1 MDQEMRSN
9 DTEEPVGI
17 FEEDFRFAEQ
27 TTVLLADRDRDH
39 FLRML
44 DNPPA
49 ANEAFQR
56 ACIKHAEMA
65 KGDRRDSAGDC

>member
-1 MDQEMRSN
+1 MDQEVRSN

-17 FEEDFRFAEQ
+17 PEEDFRFAEQ
-27 TTVLLADRDRDH
+27 TTTPFADRDRDH

-49 ANEAFQR
+49 ANEALRR
-56 ACIKHAEMA
+56 ACTKHAAETA
-65 KGDRRDSAGDC
+65 K